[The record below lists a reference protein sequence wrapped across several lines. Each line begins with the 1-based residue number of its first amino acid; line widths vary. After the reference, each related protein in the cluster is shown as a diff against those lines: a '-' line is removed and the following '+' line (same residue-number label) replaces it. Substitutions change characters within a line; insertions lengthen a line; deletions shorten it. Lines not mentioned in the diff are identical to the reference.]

1 MAKILIYVLVLIL
14 FALISYSL
22 KERLKK
28 GALWLFVGL
37 CVALFIVILG
47 YEFGV
52 YQKSKQNEALLLA
65 FSSGKVLL
73 CEDTSKN
80 ELNVSVENFN
90 YDYGTKSFISK
101 DKSVRV
107 LIFHIKECEL
117 DEQ

>member
-1 MAKILIYVLVLIL
+1 MAKILIYVLGFVLL
-14 FALISYSL
+14 GLVVFALR
-22 KERLKK
+22 ERLGKRAFK
-28 GALWLFVGL
+28 IFAGL

-65 FSSGKVLL
+65 FSNGKALL
-73 CEDTSKN
+73 CKDASKN

-101 DKSVRV
+101 EKGVKAQ
-107 LIFHIKECEL
+107 IFSIKECEFN
-117 DEQ
+117 E

>member
-65 FSSGKVLL
+65 FSNGKNLL
-73 CEDTSKN
+73 CKDTSKN
-80 ELNVSVENFN
+80 ELNVSVEKFN

-101 DKSVRV
+101 EKGVKAQ
-107 LIFHIKECEL
+107 IFSIKECKFNE
-117 DEQ
+117 